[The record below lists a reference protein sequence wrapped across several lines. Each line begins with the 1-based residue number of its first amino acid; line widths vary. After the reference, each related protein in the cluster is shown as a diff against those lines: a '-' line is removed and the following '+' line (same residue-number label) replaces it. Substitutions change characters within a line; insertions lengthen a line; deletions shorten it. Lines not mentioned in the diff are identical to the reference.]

1 MKALKQGAKEGQFDQ
16 KELDKIFADQRLTGT
31 NPIMIR
37 RVESVDYIE
46 QA

>member
-1 MKALKQGAKEGQFDQ
+1 MRALKEGEKNGQFDQ
-16 KELDKIFADQRLTGT
+16 TDLDKIFADQRLTGT

>member
-1 MKALKQGAKEGQFDQ
+1 MKALKQGQTDGHFDQ
-16 KELDKIFADQRLTGT
+16 TDLDKIFADQRLTGT

-37 RVESVDYIE
+37 RVKSVDYIE

>member
-1 MKALKQGAKEGQFDQ
+1 MKALKQGERDGQFDQ
-16 KELDKIFADQRLTGT
+16 KDLDKIFADQRLTGT

-37 RVESVDYIE
+37 RVQSADYIE